1 MNKKGDYELI
11 DSGDG
16 EKLERFGPA
25 ESGVVLRRPD
35 PEALWQ
41 KSKDENYW
49 QEANLSFKR
58 VGTRGGNWKHKGVI
72 PESWVINYGGFKFK
86 IIPTSFKHVGIF
98 PEQIYNWN
106 FIKDI
111 KSLKGKRALNLFGYT
126 GGATLACARS
136 GMEVTHVD
144 ASKPV
149 VEWAKENAKLNGL
162 ENEKIRFLI
171 DDTMAFLKKEV
182 KRGNKYDAII
192 MDPPAFGHG
201 PEGEVW
207 KIEDDFIKLMNLCLE
222 VLNDS
227 PSFFIVSGYA
237 SGYSKIVFENNL
249 KVLVEKFGG
258 KVESLELLIEE
269 NSPRGFFL
277 PAGVTAR
284 WKR

>member
-25 ESGVVLRRPD
+25 ESGVFLRRPD

-58 VGTRGGNWKHKGVI
+58 VGTRGGNWKHKGVVLD
-72 PESWVINYGGFKFK
+72 SWVINYGGFKFK
-86 IIPTSFKHVGIF
+86 IMPTSFKHVGIF
-98 PEQIYNWN
+98 PEQIDNWN

-258 KVESLELLIEE
+258 KLESLELLIEE